1 MTTYK
6 EIQRQYMMKE
16 ITEEEYKEKKD
27 RHLRRL
33 FDLYCMDMLSEEE
46 FRKMAGIDSRK

>member
-16 ITEEEYKEKKD
+16 ITEEEYKVAKD
-27 RHLRRL
+27 KRLRRL
-33 FDLYCMDMLSEEE
+33 FDLYCMDLLTEEE
-46 FRKMAGIDSRK
+46 LRKMADE

>member
-16 ITEEEYKEKKD
+16 ITEEEYKKKKD
-27 RHLRRL
+27 ERLRRL
-33 FDLYCMDMLSEEE
+33 FDLYCMDLLTEEE
-46 FRKMAGIDSRK
+46 FRRMANE